1 MEREYWTEVH
11 TKHRLKYHIVW
22 IPKYRKRILSG
33 KLAVRPD
40 ELLKQACD
48 INRWKIEELNIQTDH
63 IHILIQ
69 LRSDKSLA
77 KTVPIL
83 KGGSSRAIR
92 KEFPKLDEFL
102 WGNSLW
108 ADGYFAETVGIA
120 SEDMINKYIQ
130 EQRQ

>member
-1 MEREYWTEVH
+1 MEREYWTGAH
-11 TKHRLKYHIVW
+11 TKHRLKYHR

-33 KLAVRPD
+33 KLAVRSD

-108 ADGYFAETVGIA
+108 VDGYFAETVGIA
-120 SEDMINKYIQ
+120 SEDMIKKYIQ